1 MKGSALCPDSNYNS
15 KKWQKA
21 DIAWLW
27 RQKMFKYID
36 DNIVFLKGK
45 FWYLFFKRTIKYKF
59 DIYNK
64 NKKVKKI
71 GKKPKNTAK
80 NLEIVYIRVYNRY
93 VCKFFDNEK
102 L

>member
-1 MKGSALCPDSNYNS
+1 
-15 KKWQKA
+15 
-21 DIAWLW
+21 
-27 RQKMFKYID
+27 MFKCIKE
-36 DNIVFLKGK
+36 NIVFLKGK
-45 FWYLFFKRTIKYKF
+45 YKYLFFKRTIKNIKT
-59 DIYNK
+59 IYNK
-64 NKKVKKI
+64 NKKWQKI